1 MAKNYLQDGKTLTF
15 IADAA
20 YRSGDMVRLKDRIV
34 IAVTDIAKGEVGTGL
49 AEGVFTLPKKTD
61 ANIAQGSRV
70 YMREHVIDPSS
81 GDGSDS
87 VGVAWESAP
96 SGTSRVAVKL
106 HG

>member
-1 MAKNYLQDGKTLTF
+1 MAKNYLQEGKTLTF

-34 IAVTDIAKGEVGTGL
+34 IAVTDIDKGKVGTGL

-61 ANIAQGSRV
+61 VNIVQGSRV
-70 YMREHVIDPSS
+70 YMRDNQIVTG
-81 GDGSDS
+81 GDGDES
-87 VGVAWESAP
+87 VGVAWENAS
-96 SGTSRVAVKL
+96 SGISHVAVKL